1 MAAESLIITQQKQAG
16 SDHGV
21 GGEGRGK
28 RHVVDG
34 TKQKK
39 AALSHMLEA
48 DRANYRQKLL
58 ENTAYDNNAG
68 KLRRQGGAPFRVP

>member
-21 GGEGRGK
+21 GEGRGEC
-28 RHVVDG
+28 HVVDG
-34 TKQKK
+34 IKQKK

-48 DRANYRQKLL
+48 DRANYRQNLP
-58 ENTAYDNNAG
+58 ENTAYDNSAG